1 MPGKHNSNEIK
12 LDCPLTHMREN
23 AQALEDH
30 LEKSQSHPKG
40 RDNELA
46 Y

>member
-1 MPGKHNSNEIK
+1 MSTYTYES
-12 LDCPLTHMREN
+12 

-40 RDNELA
+40 HDNELA
-46 Y
+46 YWYPDNRLSQLK